1 MTRVGDVIL
10 TARRAAG
17 LTQEDLAARLG
28 ITQAALS
35 RYENDLREPD
45 DDAVARISEELD
57 VSPEF
62 LTHAFQLTGAI
73 AADAHMRRQKTTK
86 VSDWKAAEAKLN
98 LYRMRSTFLMR
109 RVPINPANHIPTF
122 DPDDTTPADGAKMVR
137 AQWRMPIG
145 PVRNLTRWVE
155 SAGVIVIEEH
165 LGTKR
170 IDGLSQWASD
180 YPVLLLNADLANDRK
195 RWTLAHELGHL
206 VLHSNYFDPDVEAQ
220 ADAFA
225 AEFLMPRHVI
235 EPDLRDLTPARLI
248 ALKKQWG
255 VSMAAIFEH
264 AYRLGKVTGVD
275 RQRFYRTMNARG
287 WRRNEPAAE
296 AIADE
301 TPELARTIGQSLL
314 TTAGLTRDEIAR
326 LTGRRNAAAE
336 VVFLP
341 PETRLRAL

>member
-1 MTRVGDVIL
+1 M
-10 TARRAAG
+10 
-17 LTQEDLAARLG
+17 TQEELAARLG

-45 DDAVARISEELD
+45 DVAVAKISEALD

-62 LTHAFQLTGAI
+62 LTHEFRLTGAI

-98 LYRMRSTFLMR
+98 LYRMRSAFLLR
-109 RVPINPANHIPTF
+109 RVPINPTNHIPTF
-122 DPDDTTPADGAKMVR
+122 DPDDMTPADAAKMVR

-145 PVRNLTRWVE
+145 PVRNLTRWIE

-180 YPVLLLNADLANDRK
+180 YPVLLLNADLTNDRK

-206 VLHSNYFDPDVEAQ
+206 VLHSNYVDPDVEAQ
-220 ADAFA
+220 ADTFA

-248 ALKKQWG
+248 ALKKMWG
-255 VSMAAIFEH
+255 VSMAALFEH
-264 AYRLGKVTGVD
+264 AYRLGKATSTD
-275 RQRFYRTMNARG
+275 RQRFYRNMNARG
-287 WRRNEPAAE
+287 WRRNEPAAD

-301 TPELARTIGQSLL
+301 TPELARTIGQTLL
-314 TTAGLTRDEIAR
+314 NTAGLSRDEVAR
-326 LTGRRNAAAE
+326 LTGRREAAGE
-336 VVFLP
+336 VIFLP
-341 PETRLRAL
+341 PEARLRAL

>member
-1 MTRVGDVIL
+1 MTRIGDVIL
-10 TARRAAG
+10 TTRRAAG
-17 LTQEDLAARLG
+17 LTQEELAARLG

-45 DDAVARISEELD
+45 GDIVARLSKTLD

-62 LTHAFQLTGAI
+62 LTHPFRLTGAI
-73 AADAHMRRQKTTK
+73 AADAHMRRQRTIK
-86 VSDWKAAEAKLN
+86 VSDWKAAESKLN
-98 LYRMRSTFLMR
+98 LYRMRSAFLMR
-109 RVPINPANHIPTF
+109 RVPIDPVNHIPTF
-122 DPDDTTPADGAKMVR
+122 DPDDTTPADAATMVR

-145 PVRNLTRWVE
+145 PVRNLTRWIE

-170 IDGLSQWASD
+170 IDGLSQWASE
-180 YPVLLLNADLANDRK
+180 YPVILLNADLPNDRK
-195 RWTLAHELGHL
+195 RWTLAHELGHV
-206 VLHSNYFDPDVEAQ
+206 VLHSNYFDSDVERQ

-235 EPDLRDLTPARLI
+235 EPDLRDLTPSRLV

-255 VSMAAIFEH
+255 TSMAAIFEH
-264 AYRLGKVTGVD
+264 AFRLGKATGVD
-275 RQRFYRTMNARG
+275 RQKFYRSMNARG

-301 TPELARTIGQSLL
+301 TPELARTIGQTLM
-314 TTAGLTRDEIAR
+314 TTAGLSRDEVAR
-326 LTGRRNAAAE
+326 LTGRRSGGEEA
-336 VVFLP
+336 VFLP

>member
-1 MTRVGDVIL
+1 MTLAMGYIWDPELGEIGDAILSSRDGKDNPVWSVTLNPNDGESATDITWAPVPPELPQLDLSEIVDEDESSDGRRIMTRVGDVIL

-86 VSDWKAAEAKLN
+86 VSDWKAAEAKLK
-98 LYRMRSTFLMR
+98 LYRMRSKFLMR
-109 RVPINPANHIPTF
+109 CVPINPANHIPTF
-122 DPDDTTPADGAKMVR
+122 DPDDTTPADAAKLVR

-170 IDGLSQWASD
+170 IDGLSQRASD

-195 RWTLAHELGHL
+195 RWTLAHELGHV
-206 VLHSNYFDPDVEAQ
+206 VLHSSYFDPDVEAQ
-220 ADAFA
+220 EDAFA
-225 AEFLMPRHVI
+225 AEFLMPAMSSN
-235 EPDLRDLTPARLI
+235 PTCATSPRL
-248 ALKKQWG
+248 
-255 VSMAAIFEH
+255 
-264 AYRLGKVTGVD
+264 D
-275 RQRFYRTMNARG
+275 
-287 WRRNEPAAE
+287 
-296 AIADE
+296 
-301 TPELARTIGQSLL
+301 
-314 TTAGLTRDEIAR
+314 
-326 LTGRRNAAAE
+326 
-336 VVFLP
+336 
-341 PETRLRAL
+341 

>member
-1 MTRVGDVIL
+1 MTRIGDVIL
-10 TARRAAG
+10 TAR
-17 LTQEDLAARLG
+17 LTQEELATRLG

-45 DDAVARISEELD
+45 DEAVAKISEALD

-62 LTHAFQLTGAI
+62 LTHAFRLTGAI

-98 LYRMRSTFLMR
+98 LYRMRSAFLMR
-109 RVPINPANHIPTF
+109 RVPINPTNHIPTF
-122 DPDDTTPADGAKMVR
+122 DPDDTTPAAAAKMIR

-145 PVRNLTRWVE
+145 PVRNLTRWIE

-180 YPVLLLNADLANDRK
+180 YPVLLLNADLTNDRK

-206 VLHSNYFDPDVEAQ
+206 VLHSNYVDPDVEAQ

-225 AEFLMPRHVI
+225 AEFLMPRHII
-235 EPDLRDLTPARLI
+235 EPDLRELTPSRLI

-255 VSMAAIFEH
+255 VSMAALFEH
-264 AYRLGKVTGVD
+264 AYRLGRATSTD
-275 RQRFYRTMNARG
+275 RQRFYRNMNARG
-287 WRRNEPAAE
+287 WRRNEPAAD

-301 TPELARTIGQSLL
+301 TPELARTIGQTLL
-314 TTAGLTRDEIAR
+314 STAGLTRDEVAR
-326 LTGRRNAAAE
+326 LTGRRGAAGE

>member
-1 MTRVGDVIL
+1 MTRIGDVIL

-17 LTQEDLAARLG
+17 LTQEELAARLG

-45 DDAVARISEELD
+45 DEAIAKISEALD

-62 LTHAFQLTGAI
+62 LTHAFRLTGAI

-98 LYRMRSTFLMR
+98 LYRMRSAFLMR

-122 DPDDTTPADGAKMVR
+122 DPDDMTPADAAKMVR

-145 PVRNLTRWVE
+145 PVRNLTRWIE

-180 YPVLLLNADLANDRK
+180 YPVLLLNADLTNDRK

-206 VLHSNYFDPDVEAQ
+206 VLHSNYFDPDVESQ

-235 EPDLRDLTPARLI
+235 EPDLRDLTPPRLI
-248 ALKKQWG
+248 ALKKMWG
-255 VSMAAIFEH
+255 VSMAAVFEH
-264 AYRLGKVTGVD
+264 AYRLGKATSTD
-275 RQRFYRTMNARG
+275 RQRFYRNMNARG
-287 WRRNEPAAE
+287 WRRNEPAAD

-301 TPELARTIGQSLL
+301 TPELARNIGQTLL
-314 TTAGLTRDEIAR
+314 NTAGLSRDEVAR
-326 LTGRRNAAAE
+326 LTGRREAAGE

>member
-1 MTRVGDVIL
+1 MTRIGDVIL

-17 LTQEDLAARLG
+17 LTQEELALRLG

-45 DDAVARISEELD
+45 DEAVAKISEALAL
-57 VSPEF
+57 SPEF
-62 LTHAFQLTGAI
+62 LTHAFHLTGAI

-86 VSDWKAAEAKLN
+86 VSDWKAAEAKVN
-98 LYRMRSTFLMR
+98 LYRMRSAFLMR
-109 RVPINPANHIPTF
+109 RVPINPVNHIPTF
-122 DPDDTTPADGAKMVR
+122 DPDDTTPSDAAQMVR

-145 PVRNLTRWVE
+145 PIRNLTRWIE

-180 YPVLLLNADLANDRK
+180 YPVLLLNADLTTDRK

-206 VLHSNYFDPDVEAQ
+206 VLHSNYVDPDVEAQ

-225 AEFLMPRHVI
+225 AEFLMPHHVI
-235 EPDLRDLTPARLI
+235 EPDLRDLTPSRLI

-255 VSMAAIFEH
+255 VSMAALVEH
-264 AYRLGKVTGVD
+264 AYRLGKATSTD

-287 WRRNEPAAE
+287 WRRNEPAAD

-301 TPELARTIGQSLL
+301 TPELARTIGQTLL
-314 TTAGLTRDEIAR
+314 ETGGLTRDEVAR
-326 LTGRRNAAAE
+326 LTGRRDAAGE

-341 PETRLRAL
+341 PETRLRAV

>member
-1 MTRVGDVIL
+1 MTRIGDVML

-17 LTQEDLAARLG
+17 LTQEELAARLS

-45 DDAVARISEELD
+45 DEAVAKISEALD

-62 LTHAFQLTGAI
+62 LTHAFKLTGAI

-98 LYRMRSTFLMR
+98 LFRMRSAFLMR

-122 DPDDTTPADGAKMVR
+122 DPDDMTPADAAKMVR

-145 PVRNLTRWVE
+145 PVRNLTRWIE

-180 YPVLLLNADLANDRK
+180 YPVLLLNADLTNDRK

-206 VLHSNYFDPDVEAQ
+206 VLHSNYVDPDVEAQ

-235 EPDLRDLTPARLI
+235 EPDLRDLTPSRLI

-255 VSMAAIFEH
+255 VSMAALFEH
-264 AYRLGKVTGVD
+264 AYRLGKATSTD
-275 RQRFYRTMNARG
+275 RQRFYRNMNARG
-287 WRRNEPAAE
+287 WRRNEPAAD

-301 TPELARTIGQSLL
+301 TPELARTIGQTLL
-314 TTAGLTRDEIAR
+314 NTAGLTRDEVAR
-326 LTGRRNAAAE
+326 LTGRREAAGE

>member
-1 MTRVGDVIL
+1 MTRIGDVIL

-17 LTQEDLAARLG
+17 LTQEELATRLG

-45 DDAVARISEELD
+45 DEAVAKISEALD

-62 LTHAFQLTGAI
+62 LTHAFQLAGAI

-98 LYRMRSTFLMR
+98 LYRMRSAFLMR
-109 RVPINPANHIPTF
+109 RVPINPTNHIPTF
-122 DPDDTTPADGAKMVR
+122 DPDDITPADAAKMVR

-145 PVRNLTRWVE
+145 PVRNLTRWIE

-180 YPVLLLNADLANDRK
+180 YPVLLLNADLTNDRK

-206 VLHSNYFDPDVEAQ
+206 VLHSNYVDPDMEAQ

-235 EPDLRDLTPARLI
+235 EPDLRDLTPSRLI

-255 VSMAAIFEH
+255 VSMAALFEH
-264 AYRLGKVTGVD
+264 AYRLGKATATD
-275 RQRFYRTMNARG
+275 RQRFYRNMNARG
-287 WRRNEPAAE
+287 WRRNEPAAD

-301 TPELARTIGQSLL
+301 TPELARTIGQTLL
-314 TTAGLTRDEIAR
+314 STAGLTRDEVAR
-326 LTGRRNAAAE
+326 LTGRRAATGE

>member
-1 MTRVGDVIL
+1 
-10 TARRAAG
+10 
-17 LTQEDLAARLG
+17 LTQEELAARLG

-45 DDAVARISEELD
+45 DVAVAKISEALD

-62 LTHAFQLTGAI
+62 LTHEFRLTGAI

-98 LYRMRSTFLMR
+98 LYRMRSAFLLR
-109 RVPINPANHIPTF
+109 RVPINPTNHIPTF
-122 DPDDTTPADGAKMVR
+122 DPDDMTPADAAKMVR

-145 PVRNLTRWVE
+145 PVRNLTRWIE

-180 YPVLLLNADLANDRK
+180 YPVLLLNADLTNDRK

-206 VLHSNYFDPDVEAQ
+206 VLHSNYVDPDVEAQ

-248 ALKKQWG
+248 ALKKMWG
-255 VSMAAIFEH
+255 VSMAALFEH
-264 AYRLGKVTGVD
+264 AYRLGKATSTD
-275 RQRFYRTMNARG
+275 RQRFYRNMNARG
-287 WRRNEPAAE
+287 WRRNEPAAD

-301 TPELARTIGQSLL
+301 TPELARTIGQTLL
-314 TTAGLTRDEIAR
+314 NTAGLSRDEVAR
-326 LTGRRNAAAE
+326 LTGRREAAGE
-336 VVFLP
+336 VIFLP
-341 PETRLRAL
+341 PEARLRAL

>member
-1 MTRVGDVIL
+1 MTRIGDVIL

-17 LTQEDLAARLG
+17 LTQEELATRLG

-45 DDAVARISEELD
+45 DEAVAKISEALD

-62 LTHAFQLTGAI
+62 LTHAFRLTGAI

-98 LYRMRSTFLMR
+98 LYRMRSAFLMR
-109 RVPINPANHIPTF
+109 RVPINPTNHIPTF
-122 DPDDTTPADGAKMVR
+122 DPDDTTPAAAAKMIR

-145 PVRNLTRWVE
+145 PVRNLTRWIE

-180 YPVLLLNADLANDRK
+180 YPVLLLNADLTNDRK

-206 VLHSNYFDPDVEAQ
+206 VLHSNYVDPDVEAQ

-235 EPDLRDLTPARLI
+235 EPDLRELTPSRLI

-255 VSMAAIFEH
+255 VSMAALFEH
-264 AYRLGKVTGVD
+264 AYRLGRATSTD
-275 RQRFYRTMNARG
+275 RQRFYRNMNARG
-287 WRRNEPAAE
+287 WRRNEPAAD

-301 TPELARTIGQSLL
+301 TPELARTIGQTLL
-314 TTAGLTRDEIAR
+314 STAGLTRDEVAR
-326 LTGRRNAAAE
+326 LTGRRGAAGE

>member
-1 MTRVGDVIL
+1 
-10 TARRAAG
+10 
-17 LTQEDLAARLG
+17 
-28 ITQAALS
+28 
-35 RYENDLREPD
+35 
-45 DDAVARISEELD
+45 
-57 VSPEF
+57 
-62 LTHAFQLTGAI
+62 
-73 AADAHMRRQKTTK
+73 
-86 VSDWKAAEAKLN
+86 
-98 LYRMRSTFLMR
+98 MRSAFLMR

-122 DPDDTTPADGAKMVR
+122 DPDDTTPADAAKMVR

-145 PVRNLTRWVE
+145 PVRNLTRWIE
-155 SAGVIVIEEH
+155 SAGVIVIQEH

-180 YPVLLLNADLANDRK
+180 YPVTLLNADLANDRK

-235 EPDLRDLTPARLI
+235 EPDLRDLTPSRLI

-264 AYRLGKVTGVD
+264 AYRLGKVTGPD
-275 RQRFYRTMNARG
+275 RQRFYRTMNSRG

-301 TPELARTIGQSLL
+301 TPELARTIGQTLL

-326 LTGRRNAAAE
+326 LTGRRSAAGE
-336 VVFLP
+336 VIFLP
-341 PETRLRAL
+341 RETRLRAL